1 MTAASPAPSPFPRTW
16 KLNPREAAM
25 LACFAPDST
34 VPHAALEAAIAPYRV
49 GVTGRPLKVHLH
61 YLRGKLMPHGIRIV
75 SVHGEGFCLSPESRV
90 ALAPYFAAL
99 DAASAQAA

>member
-1 MTAASPAPSPFPRTW
+1 MTVSSLAPSPFPRTW

-25 LACFAPDST
+25 LACFAPDET

-49 GVTGRPLKVHLH
+49 GAIGRPLKVHLH
-61 YLRGKLMPHGIRIV
+61 YLRGKLVSHGIRIV
-75 SVHGEGFCLSPESRV
+75 SVHGAGFCLSPESRV

-99 DAASAQAA
+99 GAASAQAA

>member
-1 MTAASPAPSPFPRTW
+1 MTLPSPVPSPFPRSW
-16 KLNPREAAM
+16 RLNPRESAM

-34 VPHAALEAAIAPYRV
+34 VPHEALEAAIAPYRV
-49 GVTGRPLKVHLH
+49 GAIGRPLKVHLH
-61 YLRGKLMPHGIRIV
+61 YLRGKLVPHGIRIV